1 MAQQDEVRTVKE
13 THQSALLTKPNVV
26 GVGVGF
32 KETRGA
38 MTDEYSV
45 KVLVSQKLPRAGLSA
60 SAVVP
65 QEIEGVR
72 TDVMQVGVIRAL
84 QARTDRW
91 RPAPGGVSIGH
102 YQITAG
108 TLGSVVR
115 DRSTS
120 ARLILSNNHVLAN
133 SNDANIGDPIL
144 QPGPYDG
151 GRVNNDVIANLTRF
165 CPIQFEVQPG
175 TCNLANLYASLGN
188 LIASLSGS
196 AHRVQVFQANPQATN
211 QVDAA
216 VAKPVSDDMVS
227 DEILEIGTVTG
238 TATAAL
244 GMPVRKSGRTTG
256 LTTDAI
262 SVLHATVSVS
272 YGAGRTARFE
282 EQIIAGPMSQG
293 GDSGSL
299 VLVGDQL
306 LAVGLLFAGSDQT
319 TVFNPIQAVLDCLNI
334 DIGTTTAAA
343 ASNPGTTPERAQR
356 VKQGHESELMSKANV
371 VGVGVGFRQKG
382 GQQTQDVSLV
392 VMVEKKV
399 PPSQLSAQDLV
410 PAEIDGV
417 PVDVQEVGQIKAL

>member
-1 MAQQDEVRTVKE
+1 MAQPDEVRKVKE
-13 THQSALLTKPNVV
+13 AHESALLAKPNVV

-32 KETRGA
+32 KESGGE
-38 MTDEYSV
+38 MTDQYAV
-45 KVLVSQKLPRAGLSA
+45 KVLVTQKLPRAGLSA
-60 SAVVP
+60 AAVVP
-65 QEIEGVR
+65 QVIDGVR

-84 QARTDRW
+84 QARTGRW

-108 TLGSVVR
+108 TLGAVVR
-115 DRSTS
+115 DRSS
-120 ARLILSNNHVLAN
+120 GERLILSNNHVLAN

-151 GRVNNDVIANLTRF
+151 GRVNNDIIANLTRF

-175 TCNLANLYASLGN
+175 TCSLANLYASLGN

-238 TATAAL
+238 TADAAL

-299 VLVGDQL
+299 VVVGDQP

-319 TVFNPIQAVLDCLNI
+319 TVFNPIQAVLDCLNV
-334 DIGTTTAAA
+334 DITGAAIPA
-343 ASNPGTTPERAQR
+343 ASNPETTPERAQA
-356 VKQGHESELMSKANV
+356 VKQAHESELMSKANV

-382 GQQTQDVSLV
+382 GQQTKDVSVV
-392 VMVEKKV
+392 VMVERKV
-399 PPSQLSAQDLV
+399 PSSELSAQDLI
-410 PAEIDGV
+410 PAQIEGV
-417 PVDVQEVGQIKAL
+417 PVDVQEVGQIRAL